1 MNLPLTVPSF
11 IETFTAPVMPVPSL
25 ASSMGSSLARM
36 SCNVC
41 GTMVASV
48 LQPSSLAMASQPFVV
63 WSGLG
68 ICLS

>member
-1 MNLPLTVPSF
+1 
-11 IETFTAPVMPVPSL
+11 MPVPSL
-25 ASSMGSSLARM
+25 ASSEGSSLARM
-36 SCNVC
+36 SYNVC
-41 GTMVASV
+41 GTVVASV